1 MKKIGKGLWVVLLSL
16 GVVFIPGLLI
26 ASADGTNDN
35 TGSVGYEQSKDKNKD
50 KWITAS
56 CDINPHK
63 LNLKSKGK
71 WITAYIELPENYDA
85 SDIILGEILL
95 NDLLS
100 PEVKP
105 FAIGDRDDN
114 GILDLMI
121 KFDRSDIID
130 LIFLEPSQSWG
141 VEITG
146 KLINGLKFQAPCTIE
161 LLNF

>member
-1 MKKIGKGLWVVLLSL
+1 MKKIGKGLWIVLLSL
-16 GVVFIPGLLI
+16 GVVFTPGLFFV
-26 ASADGTNDN
+26 SADGANDN
-35 TGSVGYEQSKDKNKD
+35 TGSVGYEQNKDKNKN

-71 WITAYIELPENYDA
+71 WITAYIELPENYDV

-95 NDLLS
+95 NNLLS
-100 PEVKP
+100 PVVKP
-105 FAIGDRDDN
+105 FAIGDRDNN

-121 KFDRSDIID
+121 KFDRSEIIDII
-130 LIFLEPSQSWG
+130 LLEPSQSWE

-146 KLINGLKFQAPCTIE
+146 KLIDGLKFQAPCTIE